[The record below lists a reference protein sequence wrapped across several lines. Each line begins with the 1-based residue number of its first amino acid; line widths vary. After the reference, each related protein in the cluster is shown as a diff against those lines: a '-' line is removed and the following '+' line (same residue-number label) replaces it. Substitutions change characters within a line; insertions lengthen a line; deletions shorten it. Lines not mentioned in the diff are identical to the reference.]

1 MAGARRV
8 PTGSRAASAR
18 RLMLAAAFAI
28 FALTWQ
34 TRGVEAGTSSSGS
47 TPAPG
52 GKLDKPASISRDAR
66 EQLDQA
72 EVLAM
77 YMHHRH
83 ITPVHF
89 LTVLLEVQGDYSI
102 TKSLQECGGNLYE
115 LKKALSNVLIKL
127 PTSSEVYIVDE
138 VESTAQ
144 LKRVALRAL
153 NIAQKDK
160 KQTIGMEHLILS
172 LFEERNLRTM
182 LEQVGCNVKVFLEHS
197 TAMYETK
204 FKEDVANRSKK
215 KQGST
220 SASSTSESTPEN
232 SDEEFV
238 KSFGVDMTQ
247 LAADGKLEPV
257 VGRNKEIKEVITV
270 LSRKGKGNPC
280 LIGEP
285 GVGKTAVVEG
295 LAQRLIEGMVP
306 KSLENK
312 ILFAVDLGALIAG
325 ATYRGEFEKR
335 MKALLRY
342 AVGQEGRVILFI
354 DEIHMLMGAGK
365 SDGTVDAANLLKP
378 PMARGEIRLVGATTQ
393 EEYKIIERDAAMERR
408 LKPILVEEP
417 TTDRAIYILRKL
429 KEKFE
434 RHHEM
439 TISDEAIVSAVMLSH
454 KYIKNRKLPDKAI
467 DLLDEAA
474 ATKRVKW
481 DLRTVDDDEMA
492 SEKKQKEKLEEEHR
506 KVEEQDKKRIEGQ
519 HHGAGTEEE
528 LKLLEKEIE
537 QEALEEEQELVL
549 TADDVAVVIS
559 SWTGIPVAKLT
570 DDEKG
575 KILRL
580 SDLLHS
586 RVIGQED
593 AVKAVADAMVRARAG
608 LSREGMPVGS
618 FLFLGP
624 TGVGKTELAK
634 ALAAEM
640 FHSEKNLI
648 RIDMSEFSEAHS
660 VSRLIGSPPGYVGH
674 EAGGQLT
681 EAVRRRP
688 HSVVLFDEIEK
699 GHQQILNIML
709 QMLDEGRLTD
719 GKGLLVDF
727 TNCVIILTSN
737 VGAQYIISAYEQG
750 EKDSRSALAT
760 FDPKSGSLEQFAEAT
775 KAAQVAAESDDAAS
789 AKTDKK
795 GAVLDKNKKSGNWKK
810 EARRKILSEIAG
822 SGLLKPEVVN
832 RFSGV
837 IIFEPMKPSDV
848 RKILSIQSKD
858 LKEALARK
866 GIELVIDGSA
876 EEFIVQRSY
885 THKFGARPLKRF
897 VDNQIG
903 AKMAPWI
910 LSGYLQPGMRVTVV
924 ASKRNKNTLE
934 AHVCK
939 VVMGK
944 CDRTTRKARVLAS
957 VAKKD
962 DSSPDDPGR

>member
-1 MAGARRV
+1 
-8 PTGSRAASAR
+8 
-18 RLMLAAAFAI
+18 
-28 FALTWQ
+28 
-34 TRGVEAGTSSSGS
+34 
-47 TPAPG
+47 
-52 GKLDKPASISRDAR
+52 
-66 EQLDQA
+66 
-72 EVLAM
+72 M
-77 YMHHRH
+77 YMRHRQ

-89 LTVLLEVQGDYSI
+89 LTVLLEVQGEFSI
-102 TKSLQECGGNLYE
+102 VRSLEQCGANVYE
-115 LKKALSNVLIKL
+115 LKKAMSNVLIKL
-127 PTSSEVYIVDE
+127 PTSADVEIVDE
-138 VESTAQ
+138 LESTPQ

-153 NIAQKDK
+153 EIAQKDK
-160 KQTIGMEHLILS
+160 KQTIGMEHLITS
-172 LFEERNLRTM
+172 LFEENNLRKS
-182 LEQVGCNVKVFLEHS
+182 LEQAGCNVKVFLEHS
-197 TAMYETK
+197 TTMYENK
-204 FKEDVANRSKK
+204 FKQDVASRSMK
-215 KQGST
+215 KQPTEGSPAT
-220 SASSTSESTPEN
+220 SRAKPDA

-238 KSFGVDMTQ
+238 QSFGVDMTK
-247 LAADGKLEPV
+247 LAAEGKLEPV
-257 VGRNKEIKEVITV
+257 VGRNKEIKEVLTV

-280 LIGEP
+280 LVGEP

-295 LAQRLIEGMVP
+295 LAQRLVEGMVP

-335 MKALLRY
+335 MKALIRY
-342 AVGQEGRVILFI
+342 AVNQEGRVILFI
-354 DEIHMLMGAGK
+354 DELHMLMGAGK
-365 SDGTVDAANLLKP
+365 SDGTMDAANLLKP

-393 EEYKIIERDAAMERR
+393 EEYKIIEKDAAMERR
-408 LKPILVEEP
+408 LKPIFIEEP
-417 TTDRAIYILRKL
+417 STDRAIYILRKL
-429 KEKFE
+429 SDKFE
-434 RHHEM
+434 SHHEM
-439 TISDEAIVSAVMLSH
+439 KISDEAIVAAVMLSH
-454 KYIKNRKLPDKAI
+454 KYIRNRKLPDKAI

-481 DLRTVDDDEMA
+481 DLRSLNDDEVAMERKN
-492 SEKKQKEKLEEEHR
+492 SEQFEEETR
-506 KVEEQDKKRIEGQ
+506 KVEQQDQQRIEKQ
-519 HHGAGTEEE
+519 NHGDGTEEE
-528 LKLLEKEIE
+528 LKNLEKEIE
-537 QEALEEEQELVL
+537 EQALHEKQELVL
-549 TADDVAVVIS
+549 TADDVAQVIS
-559 SWTGIPVAKLT
+559 LWTGIPLAKLT
-570 DDEKG
+570 DDEKS

-586 RVIGQED
+586 RVIGQDD

-634 ALAAEM
+634 ALAMEM

-674 EAGGQLT
+674 DAGGQLT

-737 VGAQYIISAYEQG
+737 VGAQYIISAYEQA
-750 EKDSRSALAT
+750 EKESKTALAT
-760 FDPKSGSLEQFAEAT
+760 FDPKSGNLEQFAEAA
-775 KAAQVAAESDDAAS
+775 KGAEAAS
-789 AKTDKK
+789 EGDDSSSEKKDKK

-837 IIFEPMKPSDV
+837 IIFEPMNPADV
-848 RKILSIQSKD
+848 RKILAIQSKD
-858 LKEALARK
+858 LKNALQRK
-866 GIELVIDGSA
+866 GIELVIDASA

-897 VDNQIG
+897 VDNHIG

-944 CDRTTRKARVLAS
+944 CDRATRKARVLAS